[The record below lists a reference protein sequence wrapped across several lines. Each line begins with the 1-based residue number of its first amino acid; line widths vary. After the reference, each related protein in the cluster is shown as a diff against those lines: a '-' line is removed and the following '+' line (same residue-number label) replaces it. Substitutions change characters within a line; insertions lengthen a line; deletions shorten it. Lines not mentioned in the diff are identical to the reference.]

1 MDLSRRVS
9 DPWGNE
15 VAVLL
20 ESIGSNDSEGVIIGE
35 KRTVAREEAVTNIL
49 GVFQNNYP
57 LLIKSPPMS
66 GKTSMANL
74 ISHRLKTTAREK
86 CLILKVSMLNLTR
99 HGTGRRFESA
109 FEEEVRVKWGDLPRL
124 ARNRKIYLIFDEVQV
139 LYRRPAGDRPVS
151 PKFNSDVFWTMVKSI
166 MVDHSSGSNILLFS
180 CYESNSESSLLATPV
195 KFTMKSMLG
204 INWLNFSDADL
215 KDYVHRNLLAR
226 DGIDDLSLDL
236 FCTNLKRITAGH
248 VGFCY
253 AAVDFLNGILASQRR
268 SGTLTV
274 KHVLKSLDDSR
285 LFTHLRETYA
295 FDGAKNSSL
304 GIKQQQIA
312 DFLVLKGVFVEHGV
326 VNLQYVFSSP
336 VMRRFFTEM
345 VFGVPAERA
354 QKNPD
359 TLDDLV
365 YAIVS
370 SIDYEHIKSS
380 LGKTKKNGILLE
392 RAWQMEFY
400 KASHQCTSDYVTSVD
415 VGGLFGTPGAIDVTV
430 QSDDMEVFWG
440 IELLREGI
448 RLEDHVGRFKNGGR
462 YEVMCRMF
470 SETCVLDIRRQ
481 PKGTA
486 PNLEDLDK
494 YENLM
499 IFTYDE
505 SFSEGAL
512 YSKSCCFLL
521 AIFSE
526 NPELAKLIQAD
537 SPILVKQIYSI
548 VEGMKSAKDKLMEL
562 QQRISSNLVPTS
574 KGVSLLEIKLHGLL
588 SYLTNLSFF
597 ILLKLHG
604 QSTSELHPSVE
615 LLIEMRVILEKIK
628 PMEVKLKYQIDKV
641 LKAANDAS
649 NPSAEKNAQRN
660 VSEFDLQNSGL
671 SDPLQFQAES
681 VEFSGCIDC
690 AEDGGVY
697 RPPRIA
703 PVKYSEEP
711 KRRKGDLSASTRE
724 SLSKSRLFKDMR
736 DTLDTSRPEQVTS
749 HGTGYGVCELRDSK
763 DEELAMIEEFEL
775 SNYQRLS
782 ATRDRNKREKAA
794 MRKGGAAG
802 IVDEMENL
810 ESDFLQM
817 DALDR
822 AVSFDNQERYGSSG
836 SVLAKRNMRAES
848 FFTGNDEP
856 RKKGK
861 FTDATELVT
870 KVASGAAGK
879 KTAYD
884 KALRKASKPR
894 HRTLAKK

>member
-1 MDLSRRVS
+1 
-9 DPWGNE
+9 
-15 VAVLL
+15 
-20 ESIGSNDSEGVIIGE
+20 
-35 KRTVAREEAVTNIL
+35 
-49 GVFQNNYP
+49 
-57 LLIKSPPMS
+57 
-66 GKTSMANL
+66 
-74 ISHRLKTTAREK
+74 
-86 CLILKVSMLNLTR
+86 
-99 HGTGRRFESA
+99 
-109 FEEEVRVKWGDLPRL
+109 
-124 ARNRKIYLIFDEVQV
+124 
-139 LYRRPAGDRPVS
+139 
-151 PKFNSDVFWTMVKSI
+151 
-166 MVDHSSGSNILLFS
+166 
-180 CYESNSESSLLATPV
+180 
-195 KFTMKSMLG
+195 
-204 INWLNFSDADL
+204 
-215 KDYVHRNLLAR
+215 
-226 DGIDDLSLDL
+226 
-236 FCTNLKRITAGH
+236 
-248 VGFCY
+248 
-253 AAVDFLNGILASQRR
+253 
-268 SGTLTV
+268 
-274 KHVLKSLDDSR
+274 
-285 LFTHLRETYA
+285 
-295 FDGAKNSSL
+295 
-304 GIKQQQIA
+304 
-312 DFLVLKGVFVEHGV
+312 
-326 VNLQYVFSSP
+326 
-336 VMRRFFTEM
+336 
-345 VFGVPAERA
+345 
-354 QKNPD
+354 KNPD

-380 LGKTKKNGILLE
+380 LGKTKETGVLFE

-400 KASHQCTSDYVTSVD
+400 KASHQCTSDYVTSAD
-415 VGGLFGTPGAIDVTV
+415 VGGLFGTPGAIDFTV
-430 QSDDMEVFWG
+430 HSEDMEVFWG
-440 IELLREGI
+440 IELLLEGI

-462 YEVMCRMF
+462 HEVMCRMF

-512 YSKSCCFLL
+512 YSKSFGKL
-521 AIFSE
+521 AANSKTSYYILSGMFASDAWQQE

-562 QQRISSNLVPTS
+562 QQRISSNSVPTS

-588 SYLTNLSFF
+588 SYLTNLSFVV
-597 ILLKLHG
+597 LLKLHG
-604 QSTSELHPSVE
+604 QLTELHPSVE
-615 LLIEMRVILEKIK
+615 RLIELRVILEKIK
-628 PMEVKLKYQIDKV
+628 PMEVNLKYQSDKV
-641 LKAANDAS
+641 LKAANNAS
-649 NPSAEKNAQRN
+649 NPSAEKDAQRN
-660 VSEFDLQNSGL
+660 VSELDLHNSGV
-671 SDPLQFQAES
+671 SDPLQFKPNPLNLVGASTALDKSADQS
-681 VEFSGCIDC
+681 R
-690 AEDGGVY
+690 EDGGVY

-711 KRRKGDLSASTRE
+711 KRRKGDLSTSTRE

-736 DTLDTSRPEQVTS
+736 DTFDTSRPEQVTS
-749 HGTGYGVCELRDSK
+749 HGTGYGVRELRDSK
-763 DEELAMIEEFEL
+763 DEELAKIEEFEL

-822 AVSFDNQERYGSSG
+822 AVSFDNQERYGS
-836 SVLAKRNMRAES
+836 
-848 FFTGNDEP
+848 EP

-861 FTDATELVT
+861 FADATELVT